1 MASENAIAVP
11 SVEVVLS
18 ETVASLA
25 FAAHAYLSPQEAD
38 PSAAPDLEAASIAL
52 DVAGIAFER
61 IEPRLGAEERSAMA
75 RLLTD
80 LRLTY
85 VKKRG
90 L

>member
-1 MASENAIAVP
+1 MAPEHATAAPPI
-11 SVEVVLS
+11 EVVLS

-25 FAAHAYLSPQEAD
+25 FAAHAYLSPQEGD
-38 PSAAPDLEAASIAL
+38 PAAPPDLEAANIAL
-52 DVAGIAFER
+52 DVAGLAFER
-61 IEPRLGAEERSAMA
+61 IEPRLGGTERSAMA